1 MLSNK
6 TGNIPAG
13 LSPVVILLGYRR
25 VYRTQGYSFTSL
37 YLKRV
42 NKLVKNNVKKK
53 NPEVTHSALEQIKH
67 LGEITQTWT
76 RYKELAWMTI
86 T

>member
-1 MLSNK
+1 MW
-6 TGNIPAG
+6 
-13 LSPVVILLGYRR
+13 
-25 VYRTQGYSFTSL
+25 
-37 YLKRV
+37 
-42 NKLVKNNVKKK
+42 KK